1 MNDHVIS
8 GEYFLKLVPDTSVV
22 IDGRITT
29 LIDTGE
35 YNGAQIIIPEAVVAE
50 LEAQANQGREI
61 GFSGLTELQ
70 ELCKLAER
78 GIISIEF
85 YGERPTLEQVK
96 LASGGEIDSLIRKV
110 AITHGARFI
119 TSDVVQS
126 EVAKAKGLD
135 VLYLRPQVEDFTP
148 LAIDQFF
155 DEYTIAVYLK
165 ERAKPMVR
173 RGTIGKTETFTARDT
188 LCTEYE
194 LRSMA
199 QEILERAKRDPDGFI
214 EIEKRG
220 VTVVQ
225 IGSMRISIAR
235 RPFSDG
241 MEITA
246 VRPIVD
252 LSLQDYSQAEIIKK
266 ILLSEKPGVLI
277 TGTPGCGKT
286 TLAQA
291 IATYLSDSGC
301 IVKTMEQPREMQVPD
316 QITQYTA
323 LDGSMVNT
331 ADVMLLVRPDYVIF
345 DELRKND
352 DFDVFADMR
361 LAGIGMVGILHAVSP
376 LEALQ
381 RMAYRIDFSA
391 LSQVFG
397 SLIYMKD
404 GQIQHIYSTSFSMKI
419 PEGADNEMHIRPV
432 TTLSE
437 LQTGDV
443 AFEIFKFGT
452 ETVVLPIAPV
462 EEEEAPAYEPPQE
475 TGKGLEPEKAVVAV
489 ATVQNSEPQQSEDEN
504 ENEDEDEESSTWE
517 VTERDIQREI
527 GRYSNGEILV
537 EMLSATKA
545 VVYIDD
551 RDVPAAIGKGG
562 KNIAAIVNK
571 VGVGIDIR
579 PASELAK
586 KAKVAAASAPVEKE
600 ELNLGEG
607 LQVRIDKKQLSI
619 ISSDNTG
626 KIVDVF
632 AGREYLFTATVN
644 DSGEIHLAKNST
656 IAQEMLRR
664 YNEGEPIRLKTV

>member
-1 MNDHVIS
+1 MKI
-8 GEYFLKLVPDTSVV
+8 VPDTSVV
-22 IDGRITT
+22 IDGRITN

-35 YNGAQIIIPEAVVAE
+35 YNGAHIIIPEAVVAE

-70 ELCKLAER
+70 ELCKLAEQ

-85 YGERPTLEQVK
+85 VGVRPSLEQVK
-96 LASGGEIDSLIRKV
+96 LASGGEIDALIRKV
-110 AITHGARFI
+110 AIDYGARFI

-126 EVAKAKGLD
+126 EVAKAKGID
-135 VLYLRPQVEDFTP
+135 VLYLKPQVEDFTP

-155 DEYTIAVYLK
+155 DEHTIAVYLK
-165 ERAKPMVR
+165 ERAKPVAR
-173 RGTIGKTETFTARDT
+173 KGTIQKTETMTLRDQ

-194 LRSMA
+194 LRMIA

-225 IGSMRISIAR
+225 IGSMRISITR

-252 LSLQDYSQAEIIKK
+252 LSLDDYSEADLIKQMLK
-266 ILLSEKPGVLI
+266 GEKPGILI
-277 TGTPGCGKT
+277 TGPPGCGKT

-291 IATYLSDSGC
+291 IATYLCDEGV
-301 IVKTMEQPREMQVPD
+301 IIKTMEQPREMLVPD

-323 LDGSMVNT
+323 LDGSMANT
-331 ADVMLLVRPDYVIF
+331 ADVLLLVRPDFVIF
-345 DELRKND
+345 DELRRNE
-352 DFDVFADMR
+352 DFEVFADMR
-361 LAGIGMVGILHAVSP
+361 LAGIGMIGIIHAVSP
-376 LEALQ
+376 HEALQ
-381 RMAYRIDFSA
+381 RFADRLDFSVLA
-391 LSQVFG
+391 QIFG
-397 SLIYMKD
+397 SMIYVRD
-404 GQIQHIYSTSFSMKI
+404 GQIHQICSTSFSMKV
-419 PEGADNEMHIRPV
+419 PEGIDSDMQIRPV
-432 TTLSE
+432 TTVS
-437 LQTGDV
+437 DV
-443 AFEIFKFGT
+443 KTNLPIFEIFRYGT
-452 ETVVLPIAPV
+452 ETIVLPV
-462 EEEEAPAYEPPQE
+462 EEEGE
-475 TGKGLEPEKAVVAV
+475 EPETSEKYVPPEETVMHAEPREEPVEEKA
-489 ATVQNSEPQQSEDEN
+489 PD
-504 ENEDEDEESSTWE
+504 DEEPDEEEETNAWSI
-517 VTERDIQREI
+517 TERDIQREI
-527 GRYSNGEILV
+527 GRYTGGEVNV

-579 PASELAK
+579 PSSELAK
-586 KAKVAAASAPVEKE
+586 KVKALSPGSSDRE
-600 ELNLGEG
+600 ELTLGDG

-619 ISSDNTG
+619 ISPDNTG